1 MKVREDEKER
11 SGGSGGEWNLS
22 KLGEE

>member
-11 SGGSGGEWNLS
+11 SGESGGEWNLS